1 MRIMILG
8 NPNAGKTSLF
18 NALTNENKS
27 VANWA
32 GVTVGAYE
40 SILSFS
46 PEHQLI
52 DLPGFYSLSVGQ
64 LTGLEM
70 QFAAQQLLEQT
81 PDLILNVINA
91 TQLERQLLLSSQLL
105 ELNIPMVIVVTH
117 TDILQESGRALNTKK
132 LNELLG
138 VPVFS
143 ISNYKKN
150 TMQQLTLDILNAR
163 DLKANPQIM
172 SWPATLKDFVDM
184 AILPSQQLFSLR
196 RLLES
201 GELHHQQDNFSDEF
215 YEQHFT
221 KDFIEK
227 IKIKL
232 QNGIDYE
239 LEMMDARYRFIHDI
253 CQKVLPRLETKR
265 QKWTVTLDKILLN
278 RYFGWPIFLSILWV
292 FFTLAVDV
300 GGALQQQL
308 TTASDLFF
316 NQIVNHWLVRYH
328 LFSWLQWIIVHGLG
342 QGVTTMLSFLPV
354 MASMNLFLSLLE
366 SSGYMAR
373 VAFLFE
379 RIMRKIGLPG
389 KAFLPLLIGF
399 GCNVPAIMTARIV
412 EGSRERLLTV
422 LLSPF
427 MSCSAR
433 LTIYAVF
440 ASLFFPQSGGW
451 VVLSLY
457 LLGVIMAILTGYILR
472 RFWLTGK
479 AMPLMIELPM
489 YQIPHV
495 KKLIKDVVLRLKLFM
510 MRSGK
515 VVIPFC
521 MVLGSLQAA
530 LQSGMH
536 ITQFLQLVLW
546 NMWVYGLHP
555 ILAPLGIGL
564 ENWPAAVGLLTGTM
578 AKEIV
583 IATLNTLYSELP
595 HVTLIAKQLTVPEV
609 HQGIFGSF
617 LNMSDVSMSV
627 VSTRNFVWAFGNAKA
642 AYAYLLFVL
651 LYIPCIS
658 TMAIIR
664 QEVGRFWQWFSLIW
678 SLVLAYSISS
688 LFYQLSIWREHP
700 FQSTL
705 WCLGMLLFWNMV
717 VLFFKNWRP
726 KHVGRY

>member
-1 MRIMILG
+1 MILG

-27 VANWA
+27 VANWS

-40 SILSFS
+40 STLSFS

-52 DLPGFYSLSVGQ
+52 DLPGFYSLSAGQ

-70 QFAAQQLLEQT
+70 QFAAQQLLEQA

-91 TQLERQLLLSSQLL
+91 TQLERQLLLTSQLL
-105 ELNIPMVIVVTH
+105 ELNIPIVIVVTH
-117 TDILQESGRALNTKK
+117 IDILHESGRDLNTQK
-132 LNELLG
+132 LSELLG
-138 VPVFS
+138 VPVLS
-143 ISNYKKN
+143 VSNYKKN
-150 TMQQLTLDILNAR
+150 TMRQLNLDILNTYN
-163 DLKANPQIM
+163 LKANPQIM
-172 SWPATLKDFVDM
+172 SWPAALKDFVDM
-184 AILPSQQLFSLR
+184 STLPSQKLFSLR

-201 GELHHQQDNFSDEF
+201 GELHNQHNNISDEF
-215 YEQHFT
+215 YEHYFSE
-221 KDFIEK
+221 DFIAK
-227 IKIKL
+227 IKLEL

-239 LEMMDARYRFIHDI
+239 LEMMDARYRFIHEI
-253 CQKVLPRLETKR
+253 CQTVLPRLETKR
-265 QKWTVTLDKILLN
+265 QKWTVKLDKILLN
-278 RYFGWPIFLSILWV
+278 RYLGWPIFLSILWV

-300 GGALQQQL
+300 GGALQQEL

-316 NQIVNHWLVRYH
+316 NQIVNHWLMRHHFFTWV
-328 LFSWLQWIIVHGLG
+328 QWIIVHGLG
-342 QGVTTMLSFLPV
+342 QGVSTMLSFLPV

-451 VVLSLY
+451 IVLSLY

-479 AMPLMIELPM
+479 ALPLMIELPM
-489 YQIPHV
+489 YQTPNV
-495 KKLIKDVVLRLKLFM
+495 RRLLRDVVLRLKLFII
-510 MRSGK
+510 RSGK

-536 ITQFLQLVLW
+536 ITQSLEFMLW
-546 NMWVYGLHP
+546 NLWYYGLHP

-564 ENWPAAVGLLTGTM
+564 DNWPAAVGLLTGTM

-595 HVTLIAKQLTVPEV
+595 HLTAMANQVTIPEV
-609 HQGIFGSF
+609 HSGLFGHL
-617 LNMSDVSMSV
+617 LNVSDASMSV
-627 VSTRNFVWAFGNAKA
+627 VSTRNFVWAFGTARA

-664 QEVGRFWQWFSLIW
+664 QEVGRFWQWFALIW
-678 SLVLAYSISS
+678 SFVLAYSVSS
-688 LFYQLSIWREHP
+688 LFYQISTLGEHP
-700 FQSTL
+700 VQSSL
-705 WCLGMLLFWNMV
+705 WCVGMFIVWNII
-717 VLFFKNWRP
+717 VLFFKKWRP
-726 KHVGRY
+726 EHVGRY